1 LDGIVLTI
9 LGDNN
14 ISASFTKG
22 EQQTTTH
29 TEHTHARDRIKQLSK
44 QTVISMGNKVSSV
57 ESQHHHS
64 SSSNNN
70 NNDDNDD
77 VDSKAKYRSFP
88 GSAILEKTFCGS
100 IDTTDPAEYSD
111 ANAIQKLLKRA
122 DKLCISSPI
131 HSEIG
136 GGGRFPGQTDD
147 DDEDETNSI
156 LQENHDND
164 KNRRKKK
171 KQSASLFARALVQ
184 EVTNNPKTMNLEQM
198 ALREKAL
205 LKAQQRAVSQSI
217 PNSKAYSS
225 SKPVG
230 TPGPPHM
237 LRSVALACTGDDA
250 NADLCVAEDEDDT
263 ENKRSTSRSEY
274 SVSIGLCLSRRST
287 HHGHPATITRQTAYD
302 FNQLQDREYKYVS
315 STDAYGWRAGGG
327 EDGKHANKKPS
338 PDMIELEIITID
350 CPSQQVVDAVIT
362 ALASGE
368 IFIPH
373 MQIMPDAR
381 MSSATS
387 ADGNHPTPPDL
398 HVDFTCERVED
409 DAHVDAPD
417 EWNNWCLEF
426 VHNQIYE
433 YFENVGAKWT
443 QRPFQLTLA
452 KSVRWKTVKHM
463 NRYFSHAEEVL
474 KQWRQLGPQYLDPQP
489 CHIEGGATPEE
500 VARPHGIY
508 LFRNGMPTN
517 YFCPNFDPP
526 YTTKMTRSLLA
537 NVLSKSWDTKRREW
551 SSHPLPRLVDPGT
564 LFSVACG
571 CGDLTAAT
579 AGGYMA
585 REVTAALA
593 SPPTTSSQAYPNA
606 PVSPTMRQ
614 RMKQI
619 EMQRQH
625 QHLHSKSTPLP
636 PEDEPSILSAM
647 EFGGGDTKNNEAGPC
662 LDDLLEELASEEKK
676 TDEITLLRQQQERQE
691 AQSSSSPTKLPA
703 RNRYSTAEEDVLSSA
718 NHSSSHGSKSR
729 LRRHPNQRSSWIS
742 TGGAD
747 ESPHYTSSSA
757 RGSVA
762 ESGTTV
768 LHTNL
773 TKSKTFQNA
782 MAMKNNAGSNT
793 AASSKATLASSSS
806 SSSKNPTEKN
816 NSTKGLSLYCD
827 DDFLNETMSIKS
839 KTEADPPGLRS
850 TTDSTSSSPR
860 EASSTKEN
868 DDDDDSG
875 INDDNNEGQNDRYQ
889 EQPAR
894 SLFKP
899 TTQDHN
905 NKKKT
910 SSKSHNMKP
919 SRSYKMSPSP
929 KKNRGYS
936 PHLEQANSGQS
947 LEYST
952 DGSSYFFNQEQSLI
966 GQHFANDDATATTLG
981 SAAKQPSSSLSEQ
994 QQHNHP
1000 RRLLS
1005 TQEEEDEAFIS
1016 SSGSNSSEQSEV
1028 PTDEDLH
1035 AIGWAKALDP
1045 NSGNYYYFSLD
1056 RTKTM
1061 WENPLTW
1068 SERGREVQP
1077 PAVKRQPDP

>member
-1 LDGIVLTI
+1 
-9 LGDNN
+9 
-14 ISASFTKG
+14 
-22 EQQTTTH
+22 
-29 TEHTHARDRIKQLSK
+29 
-44 QTVISMGNKVSSV
+44 MGNKVSSV
-57 ESQHHHS
+57 VEPSEHHPPS
-64 SSSNNN
+64 LNNHN
-70 NNDDNDD
+70 HNNDDD
-77 VDSKAKYRSFP
+77 DSKAKYRSFP

-131 HSEIG
+131 HSESG
-136 GGGRFPGQTDD
+136 SGRFPYDNNNNDD
-147 DDEDETNSI
+147 DNDDDETNSI
-156 LQENHDND
+156 QENENENTNQ
-164 KNRRKKK
+164 KKKKK
-171 KQSASLFARALVQ
+171 KQSASLLARALVQ
-184 EVTNNPKTMNLEQM
+184 EVTNNPKTMNMDRM
-198 ALREKAL
+198 AQREKAL
-205 LKAQQRAVSQSI
+205 LKAQQRAVSQSV
-217 PNSKAYSS
+217 PNSKAYTS

-250 NADLCVAEDEDDT
+250 NADLCVADDDDNKNDEGG
-263 ENKRSTSRSEY
+263 NRRSSRSEY
-274 SVSIGLCLSRRST
+274 SVSIGLCLSRRSSNQS
-287 HHGHPATITRQTAYD
+287 HGHPATITRQTAFD

-327 EDGKHANKKPS
+327 EDGQQHNKKPS
-338 PDMIELEIITID
+338 PDMIHLEIITID

-373 MQIMPDAR
+373 MQIIPDAR
-381 MSSATS
+381 MSSAIS
-387 ADGNHPTPPDL
+387 SSFSSSDQSHHHPNPPDL
-398 HVDFTCERVED
+398 NVDFSCERPEED
-409 DAHVDAPD
+409 VHEDAPD

-433 YFENVGAKWT
+433 YFEQVGAKWA

-463 NRYFSHAEEVL
+463 NRYFTHAEEVL

-579 AGGYMA
+579 AGGAGYMA
-585 REVTAALA
+585 REVTAALVA
-593 SPPTTSSQAYPNA
+593 SPPTSQASYQNNNKPY
-606 PVSPTMRQ
+606 SPLMRQ
-614 RMKQI
+614 RMKQ
-619 EMQRQH
+619 MNLSRQ
-625 QHLHSKSTPLP
+625 QHLPSNHHHP

-647 EFGGGDTKNNEAGPC
+647 EFGGGDGKNDEAGDGPT
-662 LDDLLEELASEEKK
+662 LDDLLEEISYEEKK
-676 TDEITLLRQQQERQE
+676 TDDEITLLRQQQQQQE
-691 AQSSSSPTKLPA
+691 AQSSESSPSKIPA

-718 NHSSSHGSKSR
+718 NHSSSNASKSR
-729 LRRHPNQRSSWIS
+729 LRRHTHQQRSSWTS
-742 TGGAD
+742 TGAD
-747 ESPHYTSSSA
+747 NESSPYTSSA
-757 RGSVA
+757 RASVA

-782 MAMKNNAGSNT
+782 MAHHNMNQRPSSKKDNAGPST
-793 AASSKATLASSSS
+793 ASTKQRVTSSLSSSS
-806 SSSKNPTEKN
+806 RKNTDEKS
-816 NSTKGLSLYCD
+816 NSTQGVHLYCD
-827 DDFLNETMSIKS
+827 DDYLNEPTPRKIKP
-839 KTEADPPGLRS
+839 EADPPGQAS
-850 TTDSTSSSPR
+850 TTSTDSASSSPR
-860 EASSTKEN
+860 ETSSAKEN
-868 DDDDDSG
+868 DDDDSG
-875 INDDNNEGQNDRYQ
+875 INDDSTEESDDRYQ
-889 EQPAR
+889 QQPAR

-899 TTQDHN
+899 TTLDHN
-905 NKKKT
+905 NKKKNG
-910 SSKSHNMKP
+910 KSRNHTMKP

-929 KKNRGYS
+929 TKKNRGYS

-981 SAAKQPSSSLSEQ
+981 SATKQHPSLSE
-994 QQHNHP
+994 HHP

-1005 TQEEEDEAFIS
+1005 TQEEEDDEAFIS
-1016 SSGSNSSEQSEV
+1016 SSGSNSSEQSEI
-1028 PTDEDLH
+1028 PTDDDLH

-1068 SERGREVQP
+1068 SERDREVQP